1 MGLLVPP
8 SKASPPRNPVPQ
20 RLSDART
27 GAGLSQKAL
36 GILAG
41 LDPSVASP
49 RINQYERGVH
59 SPSFPMLVALSR
71 VLKVPVAYFYCQDE
85 DSATLLLTYSQATL
99 AARSRARKALGLK

>member
-1 MGLLVPP
+1 MPHA
-8 SKASPPRNPVPQ
+8 KASPPRNPVPQ
-20 RLSDART
+20 RLSDARI

-59 SPSFPMLVALSR
+59 VPSFPVLVAISR
-71 VLKVPVAYFYCQDE
+71 ILDVPVAYLYCQE
-85 DSATLLLTYSQATL
+85 DDAAAVLLAYG
-99 AARSRARKALGLK
+99 RASVTAQGKVRKALGLE

>member
-1 MGLLVPP
+1 M
-8 SKASPPRNPVPQ
+8 PQ

-27 GAGLSQKAL
+27 EAGLSQKAL

-59 SPSFPMLVALSR
+59 SPSFPMLVALAR

-85 DSATLLLTYSQATL
+85 DSAAMLLAYSQASL
-99 AARSRARKALGLK
+99 SVQSKVRKALGLK

>member
-1 MGLLVPP
+1 M
-8 SKASPPRNPVPQ
+8 PQ

-27 GAGLSQKAL
+27 EAGLSQKSL

-59 SPSFPMLVALSR
+59 SPSFPMLVALAR

-85 DSATLLLTYSQATL
+85 DSAAMLLAYSQASL
-99 AARSRARKALGLK
+99 SVQSKVRKALGLK

>member
-1 MGLLVPP
+1 MPP
-8 SKASPPRNPVPQ
+8 SKASPHRNPVPQ
-20 RLSDART
+20 RLLGART

-36 GILAG
+36 GILSG

-59 SPSFPMLVALSR
+59 SPSFPMLVALAR

-85 DSATLLLTYSQATL
+85 DSAAILLAYSQASL
-99 AARSRARKALGLK
+99 VARGRVRKALDLK

>member
-1 MGLLVPP
+1 M
-8 SKASPPRNPVPQ
+8 PQ

-59 SPSFPMLVALSR
+59 SPSFPMLVALAR

-85 DSATLLLTYSQATL
+85 DSAAMLLAYSQASL
-99 AARSRARKALGLK
+99 SVQSKVRKALGLK

>member
-1 MGLLVPP
+1 L
-8 SKASPPRNPVPQ
+8 
-20 RLSDART
+20 DART

-59 SPSFPMLVALSR
+59 APSYSFLAAISR

-85 DSATLLLTYSQATL
+85 DSAVLLLAYSRATL
-99 AARSRARKALGLK
+99 AARGKAKKALGLE

>member
-27 GAGLSQKAL
+27 EAGLSQKSL

-59 SPSFPMLVALSR
+59 SPSFPMLVALAR

-85 DSATLLLTYSQATL
+85 DSAAMLLAYSQASL
-99 AARSRARKALGLK
+99 AVQSRVRKALGLK

>member
-1 MGLLVPP
+1 M
-8 SKASPPRNPVPQ
+8 PQ

-27 GAGLSQKAL
+27 EASLSQKAL

-59 SPSFPMLVALSR
+59 SPSFPILVALAR

-85 DSATLLLTYSQATL
+85 DSAAMLLAYSQA
-99 AARSRARKALGLK
+99 SWSVQSKVRKALGLK

>member
-1 MGLLVPP
+1 M
-8 SKASPPRNPVPQ
+8 PQ

-27 GAGLSQKAL
+27 EAGLSQKSL
-36 GILAG
+36 GIFAG

-59 SPSFPMLVALSR
+59 SPSFPMLVALAR

-85 DSATLLLTYSQATL
+85 DSAAMLLAYSQASL
-99 AARSRARKALGLK
+99 SVQSKVRKALGLK